1 MKFLLLSCTVN
12 LWYNENGGSMII
24 EMGGHKKLVYARIFT
39 ALESISIWYIADPWE
54 EFFFLF
60 FSLSLTSFK
69 ERSRKLGGIKDI
81 RIRLCKGKRGGTIL
95 KIAKRERENNDKII
109 PVLSHFYTKKVTMAF
124 KATQIIPPPKMN
136 WFNSESITQCP
147 VSLEK
152 HEEAIQFTL
161 FPNKLS
167 KWCQI
172 MHFRLRWQTTTDCI
186 DWSNDHQS

>member
-1 MKFLLLSCTVN
+1 MHCESVIQWK
-12 LWYNENGGSMII
+12 WRKYDYRNGRTQKVSVCSNFHGLGIDKHLI
-24 EMGGHKKLVYARIFT
+24 YCRPLRRV
-39 ALESISIWYIADPWE
+39 
-54 EFFFLF
+54 FFLF

-81 RIRLCKGKRGGTIL
+81 RMRLCKGRGAIL
-95 KIAKRERENNDKII
+95 KIAKLERENNDKII

-161 FPNKLS
+161 FPNRLS

-172 MHFRLRWQTTTDCI
+172 MHFRLRWQTTTECI
-186 DWSNDHQS
+186 DWSIDHQS